1 MRQKALFL
9 AGLPAASAISL
20 ANFQPLDSSQ
30 IPYICEIPYYNQ
42 IPSCLVS
49 DFDNGCSGVCEM
61 ALEAVAQSV
70 IRACKGVS
78 ADPES
83 LLETVLNG
91 GIIAALCPVVSATS
105 SKHGH
110 HDTTTSANLV
120 TIAPTSP
127 GVQVTSTA
135 STTTST
141 LSTTTTDQS
150 TPTSVV
156 VAPSTVASSTDQ
168 LSTSNLA
175 PVTSSSTA
183 TPTQTPVVQEPPG
196 GGGDPFGS
204 GGQNTG
210 SGASAISGGSALAL
224 VIAACACV
232 ILG

>member
-20 ANFQPLDSSQ
+20 ANFQPLDPSQ
-30 IPYICEIPYYNQ
+30 IPYTCEIPYYNQ

-78 ADPES
+78 PDPES

-91 GIIAALCPVVSATS
+91 GIIAALCPVVSTTS
-105 SKHGH
+105 SSHGH
-110 HDTTTSANLV
+110 HDTTTSADLV

-141 LSTTTTDQS
+141 LSTTTADQS

-156 VAPSTVASSTDQ
+156 VAPSTDH

-183 TPTQTPVVQEPPG
+183 TPTPTPVVQEPPG